1 MGIKD
6 RVIIV
11 NRYIA
16 NEDVETYF
24 KAADLVVLPY
34 VSGTGSGIAQLA
46 LGFEKAI
53 VATDAGCL
61 PEVVQDGK
69 TGYVVKRMDSDEI
82 ADAVI
87 KFFKNTKPEEF
98 LKSIKKNS
106 QRFSWDNITLE
117 IEKLLDIKNRN
128 ET

>member
-1 MGIKD
+1 
-6 RVIIV
+6 V
-11 NRYIA
+11 IA
-16 NEDVETYF
+16 NEEVEVYF

-53 VATDAGCL
+53 IATDAGCL

-69 TGYVVKRMDSDEI
+69 TGCVVKRMDSDDI

-87 KFFKNTKPEEF
+87 RFIKNPRSEEF
-98 LKSIKKNS
+98 QKNIKKNS
-106 QRFSWDNITLE
+106 PKFSWDNAIVE
-117 IEKLLDIKNRN
+117 IEKLLNLQR
-128 ET
+128 